1 MFYSEILFS
10 LLIIFP
16 LVVIMLE
23 YKIFLFNEL
32 GNKFNKNI
40 TNLWLQCVIRYCF
53 YRLLFTISYTSV
65 YGEIKSQSVFDVN
78 VIGVETYN
86 GHIAIKWALKAFTS
100 SFIHFIRDI

>member
-40 TNLWLQCVIRYCF
+40 TK
-53 YRLLFTISYTSV
+53 
-65 YGEIKSQSVFDVN
+65 IKSQSVFDVN

-86 GHIAIKWALKAFTS
+86 GHIAIK
-100 SFIHFIRDI
+100 